1 MADPDNYTDPSTF
14 LSHLQWNPQIE
25 AYKFWPLVVDSTV
38 IVQHIS
44 SVIIFVCCFVGIYRG
59 RIPPISVVGWSS
71 TCTFVCWLL
80 WDAWNSHDERVK
92 RAGIQ
97 SQPTPLAG
105 LPRDTDLNTDHEIG
119 SSMHAGSRDPDISMI
134 VPEETLSRGS
144 SPIPNATS
152 NTQSSLD
159 PSTTINV
166 PEDNISASLLSIRQQ
181 RQFATAKSALLIY
194 SALLGLS
201 PVLKSLTISTT
212 SDSIWALSVW
222 LILMNV
228 LFYDYGG
235 EGSDYADSDVAST
248 RYPSS
253 LSTNAALMASTVL
266 ASRLKTT
273 THVFSLT
280 LFSIQ
285 VFGLFP
291 VFRRHIKQRSRLLH
305 VSLTILLIL
314 AAGSGLGLVLD
325 DHGLEQ
331 HTWSLISSWR
341 SALTGAIL
349 WSLINIAAMGGCSW
363 WLISLQK
370 YKNVVIGPWDPA
382 KPIVRGRR

>member
-1 MADPDNYTDPSTF
+1 MPDPDNYTDPSTF
-14 LSHLQWNPQIE
+14 LSHLQWNPHIE

-44 SVIIFVCCFVGIYRG
+44 SVVIFVCCFVGIYRG
-59 RIPPISVVGWSS
+59 RVPPISVVGWSS

-80 WDAWNSHDERVK
+80 WDAWNGHDERIK
-92 RAGIQ
+92 RVGIQ
-97 SQPTPLAG
+97 SQSTPLAG
-105 LPRDTDLNTDHEIG
+105 LPKDVDLNADNEEG
-119 SSMHAGSRDPDISMI
+119 SSIHVESRDPDTSMS
-134 VPEETLSRGS
+134 VPEGNLSRNSLPTRS
-144 SPIPNATS
+144 SIDT
-152 NTQSSLD
+152 
-159 PSTTINV
+159 STTINV
-166 PEDNISASLLSIRQQ
+166 PEDNTSTSLLSIRQQ
-181 RQFATAKSALLIY
+181 RHFETVKSALLIY

-212 SDSIWALSVW
+212 SDSIWALSTW
-222 LILMNV
+222 LILMNI

-235 EGSDYADSDVAST
+235 EGSDHTDSDMAGA
-248 RYPSS
+248 RYQSS

-280 LFSIQ
+280 LFAIQ

-291 VFRRHIKQRSRLLH
+291 VFRQHIKQRSRLFH
-305 VSLTILLIL
+305 VALTILLVL

-325 DHGLEQ
+325 DQGPEQ
-331 HTWSLISSWR
+331 HTWSLITSWR

-349 WSLINIAAMGGCSW
+349 WSFINVAAMGGCSW
-363 WLISLQK
+363 WLINLQK

-382 KPIVRGRR
+382 KPIVRGRS